1 MTLPRLPLTVIGGY
15 LGAGKTT
22 LLNRLL
28 AEPHGLRV
36 MVMVNDFG
44 AINIDA
50 SLLTSHEKDTIA
62 LTNGCVCCTMGDDLF
77 AALGAALDRD
87 PRPDHIIVEASGVAD
102 PIAIANAAISEPELS
117 YAGILTVV
125 DGVNGVGLLS
135 DPEVK
140 EQVAQQITAG
150 DMVLISKTS
159 AVPDGLAEAMRQIG
173 ARQPRILDEMPL
185 APLLN
190 DVIPRPLGRATAPH
204 PAYVAWQ
211 HESDTPIS
219 RAAMGEKLQA
229 RPEGLYRLKGFV
241 LTDDGGYEVH
251 IVGQYV
257 SARRAQTDRTLLVGL
272 GPSDRITAEEITAWW
287 NA

>member
-1 MTLPRLPLTVIGGY
+1 
-15 LGAGKTT
+15 
-22 LLNRLL
+22 
-28 AEPHGLRV
+28 
-36 MVMVNDFG
+36 
-44 AINIDA
+44 
-50 SLLTSHEKDTIA
+50 
-62 LTNGCVCCTMGDDLF
+62 
-77 AALGAALDRD
+77 
-87 PRPDHIIVEASGVAD
+87 
-102 PIAIANAAISEPELS
+102 
-117 YAGILTVV
+117 
-125 DGVNGVGLLS
+125 
-135 DPEVK
+135 
-140 EQVAQQITAG
+140 
-150 DMVLISKTS
+150 
-159 AVPDGLAEAMRQIG
+159 
-173 ARQPRILDEMPL
+173 MPL

-251 IVGQYV
+251 IVGRYV